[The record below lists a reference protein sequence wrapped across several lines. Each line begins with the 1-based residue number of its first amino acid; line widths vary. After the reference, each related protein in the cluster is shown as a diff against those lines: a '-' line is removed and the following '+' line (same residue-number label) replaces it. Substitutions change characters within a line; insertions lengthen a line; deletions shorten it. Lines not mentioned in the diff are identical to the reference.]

1 MPRAN
6 RYLQAGHAYHLTH
19 RCHDRRFLLKFVR
32 DRDCYR
38 KWLYEAVKRYGV
50 AVYNYCITS
59 NHVHLVVHVDD
70 TEQVGLMMH
79 LVAGAFARQ
88 RNSRKRHEGSVWEHP
103 YQCTL
108 VQSGEHLMNC
118 IRYVSLNMVRAGV
131 VPQPSQWAWC
141 GDDELMGTRSRYRI
155 LDTARMLENLE
166 LDDLSE
172 FRRLYE
178 EGIRD
183 QIQRRMLRRDPTWT
197 RALAV
202 GDRVFVQ
209 QIAES
214 FKNRC
219 QFTYSQA
226 ACAKNA
232 WMVQESAVAYGL
244 VSPTESESKP
254 LQS

>member
-70 TEQVGLMMH
+70 TERVGLMMH

-131 VPQPSQWAWC
+131 VCRADGLTMVWPAASAPRLDNGDGSSSWA
-141 GDDELMGTRSRYRI
+141 GRSSELHAHDI
-155 LDTARMLENLE
+155 
-166 LDDLSE
+166 
-172 FRRLYE
+172 
-178 EGIRD
+178 
-183 QIQRRMLRRDPTWT
+183 
-197 RALAV
+197 
-202 GDRVFVQ
+202 VFGN
-209 QIAES
+209 A
-214 FKNRC
+214 
-219 QFTYSQA
+219 TY
-226 ACAKNA
+226 
-232 WMVQESAVAYGL
+232 L
-244 VSPTESESKP
+244 
-254 LQS
+254 